1 MRTLRTH
8 RTTILLRTTAAHT
21 GTCAA
26 TADDQTGPSN
36 QFGAALSAKATT
48 KASAQS
54 TKRANPRASAPCQ
67 RKPPQRQPINNPQN
81 TRIIRSLPTHWDKL
95 QRIISTN

>member
-21 GTCAA
+21 RAA
-26 TADDQTGPSN
+26 TAEDKTGSSN
-36 QFGAALSAKATT
+36 QFGAALSATATT
-48 KASAQS
+48 NASAQS
-54 TKRANPRASAPCQ
+54 NKRANARASAPCQ
-67 RKPPQRQPINNPQN
+67 RKPPKHHPTTKPQN
-81 TRIIRSLPTHWDKL
+81 TRIIRSLPTHLDKL